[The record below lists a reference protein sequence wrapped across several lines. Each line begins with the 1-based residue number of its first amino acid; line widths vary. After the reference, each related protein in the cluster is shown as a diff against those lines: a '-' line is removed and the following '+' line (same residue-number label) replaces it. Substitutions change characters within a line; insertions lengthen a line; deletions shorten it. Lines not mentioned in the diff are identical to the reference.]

1 MARLVLGIANSDE
14 GAEMCNVKRLCGVLF
29 MLFTLSATATAAANA
44 EELGVLPAPTTEKPL
59 ALTLHNDTGNAAKL
73 VGRKGGESN
82 IFECEAVEGT
92 AKLTS
97 STLGTGDILF
107 LKCATKSKTVSCKG
121 STDTVTGHITVPVDV
136 HIVDLEINAKLLL
149 GLLIILLSEVN
160 IKCSVATMLVKGA
173 LIGDA
178 LDNEKGEEI
187 AMPAAGTVALLLA
200 KGILF
205 RFAQALGVQ
214 AIKTCHAPAALCTG
228 KTYSLLTNFSTGFE
242 EAAEEALVT
251 LEEEAKGTIHIDY

>member
-1 MARLVLGIANSDE
+1 MRHAKHVLLALLALI
-14 GAEMCNVKRLCGVLF
+14 V
-29 MLFTLSATATAAANA
+29 LSATATATANA

-59 ALTLHNDTGNAAKL
+59 ALTFHNDTGNVAKL
-73 VGRKGGESN
+73 VGKKGGESN
-82 IFECEAVEGT
+82 IIECEIVEGT

-107 LKCATKSKTVSCKG
+107 LKCSTKKGTVTCKG

-136 HIVDLEINAKLLL
+136 HLVDLEINSKLLL
-149 GLLIILLSEVN
+149 GLLIILLNEVS
-160 IKCSVATMLVKGA
+160 IKCSVATILVKGA
-173 LIGDA
+173 VIGDA

-205 RFAQALGVQ
+205 RFAQAAGVQ
-214 AIKTCHAPAALCTG
+214 AITACHAPAALCTG
-228 KTYSLLTNFSTGFE
+228 KTYSLLSNFSTGFE
-242 EAAEEALVT
+242 ESGEEALGTV
-251 LEEEAKGTIHIDY
+251 EEEAKGTVHIDY